1 MRVSDEELGRRR
13 AAMVA
18 RGAESAWKPV
28 GRRRK
33 VSQALR
39 AYAAM
44 ATSAARGAVRD
55 VSQVER
61 IRSIK

>member
-1 MRVSDEELGRRR
+1 VELARRR
-13 AAMVA
+13 AAMQA
-18 RGAESAWKPV
+18 RGEDAWQAL
-28 GRRRK
+28 GRERP

-55 VSQVER
+55 LEQLR
-61 IRSIK
+61 R